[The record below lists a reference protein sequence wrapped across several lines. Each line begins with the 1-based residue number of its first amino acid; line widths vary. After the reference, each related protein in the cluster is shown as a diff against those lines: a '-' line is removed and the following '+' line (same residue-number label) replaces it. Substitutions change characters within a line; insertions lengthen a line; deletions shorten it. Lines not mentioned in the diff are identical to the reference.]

1 MLETLLEL
9 VGNSFVLEEILY
21 HLENTFERAEEDED
35 YYKGLVEL
43 SLHYRNIGAT
53 DIAIQLLA
61 KLYQIAPRNKVIY
74 LLAQFHYELADYETA
89 LEWLSLL
96 TAPLTAYKP
105 LLLQARLWLK
115 LDRKQHAKQLLLQM
129 VEQFP
134 TEARPYQLLA
144 ELYEQQTLY
153 DQAERYY
160 RILYDYFKS
169 QIDEDFIRL
178 KLIELALFHKEVLSV
193 EEIERLFPNMEVT
206 NADEA
211 YLLALAY
218 QKAEN
223 LTESLYYAHLAV
235 ELMSDFIDGHFL
247 LLELYEQ
254 TGNLSGMHTELEWLR
269 DSIPPYDAMIADL
282 VPFATLSQY
291 YDIPLS
297 EKVADYYPLC
307 DNLEE
312 CYYLLLYMVNTYLR
326 SGAPD
331 KAEDILHRLADGAF
345 EPSELSGLYARIE
358 KFRINERQ
366 LDFMDDEEIQGEFS
380 GTQALIEAK
389 CALEDGEYDKAH
401 RLLMKYGNNTAQWQ
415 MIRQQL
421 KE

>member
-1 MLETLLEL
+1 MFEALLKQ
-9 VGNSFVLEEILY
+9 VGDSFVIEEILY
-21 HLENTFERAEEDED
+21 HLEHAFERAEEDEN
-35 YYKGLVEL
+35 YYKSLVEL
-43 SLHYRNIGAT
+43 SLHYRNVGAL
-53 DIAIQLLA
+53 DIAIQLLL

-74 LLAQFHYELADYETA
+74 LLAQFHYELTDYETA

-115 LDRKQHAKQLLLQM
+115 LDRKQYAKQLLLQII
-129 VEQFP
+129 EQFP
-134 TEARPYQLLA
+134 TEAKPYQLLA
-144 ELYEQQTLY
+144 ELYEQQGHY
-153 DQAERYY
+153 EQAERYY
-160 RILYDYFKS
+160 RILYDYFKQQADDS
-169 QIDEDFIRL
+169 HIRL
-178 KLIELALFHKEVLSV
+178 KLIELALFHKEVLSIQ
-193 EEIERLFPNMEVT
+193 EIEHLFPNMEVA
-206 NADEA
+206 NVEEA

-223 LTESLYYAHLAV
+223 LTEALYYAQLSV
-235 ELMSDFIDGHFL
+235 ELATDFIDGHFL

-269 DSIPPYDAMIADL
+269 DSIPPYDTMIADL

-291 YDIPLS
+291 YDILLS

-312 CYYLLLYMVNTYLR
+312 CYYLLTYIVNTHLR
-326 SGAPD
+326 HRSPSE
-331 KAEDILHRLADGAF
+331 AETILRRLADDMF
-345 EPSELSGLYARIE
+345 DFSELSGLYARIE
-358 KFRINERQ
+358 KARINDRQ
-366 LDFMDDEEIQGEFS
+366 LDFVDEEQGES
-380 GTQALIEAK
+380 SAVQALIEAK
-389 CALEDGEYDKAH
+389 CALEDGEYD
-401 RLLMKYGNNTAQWQ
+401 RVRQLLRAYGSDTAQWQ